1 MRNKNQQEWRL
12 LYVTIVFNALII
24 FTNELTEE
32 KQNLLFF
39 SRRRG
44 LANSEVPY
52 VIED

>member
-1 MRNKNQQEWRL
+1 MRTKKSEWRL
-12 LYVTIVFNALII
+12 LYATLIINVLII
-24 FTNELTEE
+24 FTNTLTEE

>member
-1 MRNKNQQEWRL
+1 MRTKKSEWRL
-12 LYVTIVFNALII
+12 LYVTLIINVLII
-24 FTNELTEE
+24 FTNTLAEE

-44 LANSEVPY
+44 LANSEVSY